1 MNIYLGSP
9 DDNFLARRGAI
20 HAPTEPLPYSSMQ
33 VSYHPRVV
41 EPLIDEELDNLVRE
55 AFDCNDAEDTFRGQ
69 LRQAVEYVKPDVLT
83 SLCAYRIGF
92 EFHAAELSLLVTV
105 LPGSLTQHE
114 SVEVF
119 LALTSVL
126 ER

>member
-1 MNIYLGSP
+1 MDIYLGSA
-9 DDNFLARRGAI
+9 DDDFRVRRGAI
-20 HAPTEPLPYSSMQ
+20 HASTEALPHLSKG
-33 VSYHPRVV
+33 YHPRVI
-41 EPLIDEELDNLVRE
+41 EPLIDEELDNQLRE
-55 AFDCNDAEDTFRGQ
+55 AFDCNDAKDTFRGR

-114 SVEVF
+114 SVEVL
-119 LALTSVL
+119 LALAYVL